1 MKASAE
7 SPRPAARG
15 EGGAQR
21 RVRGPRR
28 RVRFEARIVLT
39 AVAAVVPMLVA
50 ALILLYTSG
59 ATLKAV
65 GTVLFFAVV
74 SLFIAT
80 YLLHARL
87 VYPLRTLANLISA
100 LREEDYT
107 LRPRD
112 LHAGDVLGEV
122 MQELDTLR
130 QTIEEGKLE
139 AIEATALLRAVLANI
154 DAAIFA
160 FDPEQRLRI
169 VNRAG
174 ERLLGRPAALL
185 LGATAA
191 DVGLGDLLDGPETVD
206 RRFPGGSGRWSIRR
220 STFREKGLPHRLLFI
235 ADISRAL
242 REEEAQA
249 WQRIV
254 RVLSHELNN
263 SLAPIQSIAESTARL
278 VARDPLPDDWRA
290 DVARGMRVISSRA
303 EGLTRFM
310 RAYAQL
316 AKLPSPRKTLVAL
329 GPLVQRVAALEPRL
343 PVVVAAGPP
352 LTIEADADQ
361 LEQLLINLIRNA
373 VDASLEAAGS
383 VRIAWH
389 ARGSS
394 VVIEVI
400 DEGLGLAAT
409 ANLFV
414 PFFTTKPTGS
424 GIGLVLSRQI
434 ADVHGGTLTLE
445 NRTDGRGCVATLTL
459 PWR

>member
-1 MKASAE
+1 MKK
-7 SPRPAARG
+7 
-15 EGGAQR
+15 
-21 RVRGPRR
+21 RR
-28 RVRFEARIVLT
+28 RLRFEARMVLT
-39 AVAAVVPMLVA
+39 AVAAVVPMLTA
-50 ALILLYTSG
+50 ALVLLYTSN
-59 ATLKAV
+59 ASSKAV
-65 GTVLFFAVV
+65 GTVLFFAAL

-80 YLLHARL
+80 YLLHERL
-87 VYPLRTLANLISA
+87 VYPLRTLTNLISA

-112 LHAGDVLGEV
+112 LDTDDVLGEV
-122 MQELDTLR
+122 MQELDALR
-130 QTIEEGKLE
+130 QTIEERKLE
-139 AIEATALLRAVLANI
+139 AVEATALLRAVLANI
-154 DAAIFA
+154 DLAIFA

-174 ERLLGRPAALL
+174 ERLLGRPSARL
-185 LGATAA
+185 LGAAA
-191 DVGLGDLLDGPETVD
+191 AEIGLGDLLEGPETVD
-206 RRFPGGSGRWSIRR
+206 RRFPGGAGRWSVRR

-278 VARDPLPDDWRA
+278 VARDPLPDDWRTDA
-290 DVARGMRVISSRA
+290 ASGMRVISSRA

-329 GPLVQRVAALEPRL
+329 APLVQRVAALETRL
-343 PVVVAAGPP
+343 PIAVAPFPP
-352 LTIEADADQ
+352 ITIEADADQ
-361 LEQLLINLIRNA
+361 LEQLLINLLRNA
-373 VDASLEAAGS
+373 VDASLETGGS
-383 VRIAWH
+383 VRLACH
-389 ARGSS
+389 ARGPNA
-394 VVIEVI
+394 VVEVM

-414 PFFTTKPTGS
+414 PFFTTKPAGS

-434 ADVHGGTLTLE
+434 ADAHGGTLTLE
-445 NRTDGRGCVATLTL
+445 NRTDGRGCVATVTL
-459 PWR
+459 PMR